1 MQNESDHDDDLEQRL
16 NRWAVWRRGANQ
28 LATGP
33 GPSPLAKMQGEGSE
47 IERGSKR
54 VDRAEDDARRI
65 YATLATQYRAHK
77 RFCATLA
84 SEHPE
89 HGYHVMQAERL
100 RRLLW
105 GVARTTGRMA
115 WASLIS
121 GTGMRKEPE
130 YPEEERTQ
138 AAVVALADHLREVIE
153 GIYLSP
159 MPAHLRAI
167 EMGISERTL
176 WYRIKQAK
184 IEINRRVNSELH
196 SV

>member
-1 MQNESDHDDDLEQRL
+1 MQTESEHDDALEQRL

-54 VDRAEDDARRI
+54 VDRAESESRRV
-65 YATLATQYRAHK
+65 YESLATQYRDHK
-77 RFCATLA
+77 RLCATLTV
-84 SEHPE
+84 EHQE
-89 HGYHVMQAERL
+89 HGYHRAQAERL
-100 RRLLW
+100 RKALW
-105 GVARTTGRMA
+105 GIARTTGRMA

-121 GTGMRKEPE
+121 GTGMRKEPD

-138 AAVVALADHLREVIE
+138 AAVVALADHLRDVIE

-159 MPAHLRAI
+159 MPAHLRAV
-167 EMGISERTL
+167 EMGISERTV
-176 WYRIKQAK
+176 WYRLKQAK
-184 IEINRRVNSELH
+184 IEINRRLSSELH